1 MTFLITTQ
9 EIEGLEKDFNH
20 CITSKFKFFYD
31 DFEEISEGLYI
42 KTELDEDFPSNI
54 DQLSEKL
61 KGRFTAIKLDGSLKI
76 VRDIFGSKPVYF
88 VEENGIHISD
98 RIKPLME
105 FTDAEVSDDVALDY
119 LHSGLV
125 DHRRETFFSGVKQL
139 RPGEALKYEGELEIS
154 SDYSFLGNK
163 GNTYHDIRE
172 ELQKKMPEG
181 DFVCPVSGGLDSSI
195 IASLSDDADFLY
207 AGFDIDTGDNEY
219 YQELNQS
226 LGLEVTELEFQVE
239 DLIEFIDESL
249 EINEYPTGMIAIQ
262 ALQMLHCSIHEKG
275 KSRVVDGAGADEI
288 FLGYPRFIP
297 YYIARK
303 FDEGLFQGLNAAKNY
318 LYQLDY
324 HGRREIL
331 RLVTPYSND
340 FEIPE
345 IDHKPDYKRPENLE
359 EAFEKNFRVYN
370 FPHILHARDKSTEF
384 YELDA
389 VYPFISPGLLNHE
402 DLTENFEDGLTKRP
416 LRDTFEKDLPDKIVD
431 RRMKTGFIHM
441 DNTAYTNSVW
451 RKFEEVFSSEKFR
464 GRNLF
469 DGELFYRRFQSNL
482 QSFFKCY
489 RFYCTEKWMRKF
501 ID

>member
-1 MTFLITTQ
+1 MKIFHPK
-9 EIEGLEKDFNH
+9 IEHL
-20 CITSKFKFFYD
+20 
-31 DFEEISEGLYI
+31 
-42 KTELDEDFPSNI
+42 P
-54 DQLSEKL
+54 EKL

-76 VRDIFGSKPVYF
+76 FRDIFGSKPIYF
-88 VEENGIHISD
+88 IEKNGVHISD
-98 RIKPLME
+98 RIKPLLE

-125 DHRRETFFSGVKQL
+125 AHRRETFFSGIKQL
-139 RPGEALKYEGELEIS
+139 RPSETLKYEGMPEIS
-154 SDYSFLGNK
+154 SDYSFLGNTK
-163 GNTYHDIRE
+163 GTEVNIRE

-195 IASLSDDADFLY
+195 MASLSDNADFLY

-219 YQELNQS
+219 YQELKKS

-249 EINEYPTGMIAIQ
+249 EINEYPAGMIAIQ

-297 YYIARK
+297 YYIAGK
-303 FDEGLFQGLNAAKNY
+303 FEEGLFQGLTAVKNHI
-318 LYQLDY
+318 LQLDY
-324 HGRREIL
+324 HGRKEIL

-345 IDHKPDYKRPENLE
+345 IAHKPDYKRPENLE

-389 VYPFISPGLLNHE
+389 VYPFISPSLLNHE
-402 DLTENFEDGLTKRP
+402 DLIENFEDGLTKRP
-416 LRDTFEKDLPDKIVD
+416 LRDTFEKDLPDKIVN
-431 RRMKTGFIHM
+431 RKKKTGFIHM

-469 DGELFYRRFQSNL
+469 DGELFYRSFQSNL

-489 RFYCTEKWMRKF
+489 RFYCMEKWMRKF